1 MFISLP
7 NLDDRRWVDLV
18 EEGRALIPFYSPPWT
33 DHNVHDPGITLVEL
47 FAWLAE
53 MDIYQ
58 LNRIPERHLRKFLSL
73 VGVHLEPPQP
83 SLAPLS
89 LALKDSLAADI
100 ALRIPVSVE
109 FEGEDAFGQVTRFRA
124 LNNLTVV
131 GAELKAIQV
140 KDQNGFRDLTARWR
154 RGETI
159 EIFGE
164 DPAPGAEFY
173 LGFSHSPPVE
183 TPVSLLFVTRDL
195 REGEELRR
203 DLAIE
208 RDASRKRCRAPDA
221 LLTCDPK
228 SDKSADQKISRR
240 RPARLKHHSAR
251 LVVEFLAGKDRWQR
265 LRSSSAGVNGGGEVI
280 DDTRAFTLN
289 GRILL
294 SLPEAIFKDQ
304 IGQAPDSLHYL
315 RFRIAS
321 GFYDAPPKLRHLALN
336 GVFVEQVTPAGVLKW
351 TIAATAAVVGGAPKV
366 GKRARFNL
374 QFNDKGE
381 ITHLAFVKDGAAP
394 KFRLLEYRGNAKG
407 YPGLLSIEAAW
418 LGKGDGRPN
427 LQLKLPELPALQSG
441 FRLFTIE
448 NGHWREWLIRR
459 DFDASGRAD
468 AHFLLDAAQGV
479 VSFGDGERGRV
490 APKNAPVIARY
501 HATRAG
507 EGNLQAERI
516 TRLAATPHNRAILGD
531 DFDKLKNSLA
541 EITNRAPATGGA
553 AAETLSHAIGRAIE
567 SVGKTQRA
575 VTLADYEALA
585 METPG
590 TQLARVSARANLH
603 PSFPCLNAPGV
614 ITVIVLPYLPVD
626 RPAPSR
632 GLLRMVADYLAPRR
646 VIGARVEVIGPGY
659 IEVAAQAR
667 VKACAGV
674 NKAELQ
680 RRIVASLDRFFHPL
694 MGGPDGK
701 GWPFGRDVFRSEV
714 LQVIDETAGADL
726 VFSLELMANG
736 GDPQCGN
743 ICLRANELAV
753 TGQHRIEVV
762 GGGLCPE

>member
-1 MFISLP
+1 MSISLP

-33 DHNVHDPGITLVEL
+33 DHNVHDPGITLIEL

-73 VGVHLEPPQP
+73 VGVHPEPPRP

-89 LALKDSLAADI
+89 LALKGDLPAGGAV
-100 ALRIPVSVE
+100 RIPVSVE
-109 FEGEDAFGQVTRFRA
+109 FEGEDAFGQVTRFRT

-131 GAELKAIQV
+131 RAELKAIQF

-154 RGETI
+154 RGEAI

-164 DPAPGAEFY
+164 DPAPGAELY
-173 LGFSHSPPVE
+173 LGLSHSPPVE
-183 TPVSLLFVTRDL
+183 TPVSLLIVTRDL
-195 REGEELRR
+195 LEGEERR
-203 DLAIE
+203 RKLAME
-208 RDASRKRCRAPDA
+208 RDAKRKRCRAPDA

-228 SDKSADQKISRR
+228 SEEAADRKISCS
-240 RPARLKHHSAR
+240 RPARSKHHSAR
-251 LVVEFLAGKDRWQR
+251 LAVEFLAGRGRWQR
-265 LRSSSAGVNGGGEVI
+265 LCSSSDGGGGVI

-294 SLPEAIFKDQ
+294 RLPEPIFKAQ
-304 IGQAPDSLHYL
+304 IGQAPDPLHYL

-321 GFYDAPPKLRHLALN
+321 GYYDAPPKLRHLALN
-336 GVFVEQVTPAGVLKW
+336 GVFVEQATPAGVLKW
-351 TIAATAAVVGGAPKV
+351 AIATTATIEGKAPKV

-374 QFNDKGE
+374 QFNNRGE

-394 KFRLLEYRGNAKG
+394 KFRLLEYRKNAG
-407 YPGLLSIEAAW
+407 GHPGLLSIEAARI
-418 LGKGDGRPN
+418 GKGDGRPN
-427 LQLKLPELPALQSG
+427 LKLKLPESPALQSG

-448 NGHWREWLIRR
+448 NGHWREWRVRR

-479 VSFGDGERGRV
+479 VSLGDGERGRV
-490 APKNAPVIARY
+490 APMNAPVIARY
-501 HATRAG
+501 LATRAD
-507 EGNLQAERI
+507 EGNLQADRI
-516 TRLAATPHNRAILGD
+516 TRLADAPHNRAILGG
-531 DFDKLKNSLA
+531 DFDKVKNSLA

-553 AAETLSHAIGRAIE
+553 AAETLPHAIGRAIE

-575 VTLADYEALA
+575 VTLADIEALA

-590 TQLARVSARANLH
+590 TQLARASARANLH
-603 PSFPCLNAPGV
+603 PDFLCLNAPGM

-626 RPAPSR
+626 RPTPR
-632 GLLRMVADYLAPRR
+632 KELLREVEAYLSRRR
-646 VIGARVEVIGPGY
+646 VIGTRLEVIGPSY
-659 IEVAAQAR
+659 LEVAAQAR

-680 RRIVASLDRFFHPL
+680 RRVVASLDRFFHPL

-714 LQVIDETAGADL
+714 LQVIDETGGVDH
-726 VFSLELMANG
+726 VFSLELTANG
-736 GDPQCGN
+736 GEPQCGN
-743 ICLRANELAV
+743 ICLSANELAV
-753 TGQHRIEVV
+753 AGRHRIEVV